1 MTQEDIQKSYAE
13 KCARLGDAVWQ
24 QRKLHTLAEHLIR
37 EIELLEQQA
46 RQIAQESATP
56 AENTQPT
63 AETVKE

>member
-37 EIELLEQQA
+37 EIEALEQQA

-63 AETVKE
+63 AETVRE